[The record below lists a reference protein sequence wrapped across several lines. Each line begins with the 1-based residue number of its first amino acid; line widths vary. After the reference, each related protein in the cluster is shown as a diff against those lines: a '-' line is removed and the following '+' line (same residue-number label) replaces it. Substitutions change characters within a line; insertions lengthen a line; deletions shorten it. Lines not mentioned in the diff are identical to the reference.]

1 MTDAA
6 HRSAAPRVV
15 VLAKPG
21 CHLCEQASDVV
32 ARIAAELGV
41 AWAEHDISGDDELM
55 AQWAEYVPVLL
66 VDGEV
71 HGWFRVDEARL
82 RRALRGSELG

>member
-1 MTDAA
+1 M
-6 HRSAAPRVV
+6 SAEARII
-15 VLAKPG
+15 VLSKPG
-21 CHLCEQASDVV
+21 CHLCADACSAV

-41 AWAEHDISGDDELM
+41 TWAERDIAADAQLM
-55 AQWAEYVPVLL
+55 AQWSEYVPVVL

-82 RRALRGSELG
+82 RQTLS

>member
-1 MTDAA
+1 MTP
-6 HRSAAPRVV
+6 PRVV
-15 VLAKPG
+15 VYSKPG
-21 CHLCEQASDVV
+21 CHLCEDACRDV
-32 ARIAAELGV
+32 ARIATDLDVTWSER
-41 AWAEHDISGDDELM
+41 DISNDADLM

-82 RRALRGSELG
+82 RRALR